1 VANAEVWTMV
11 HRERAAL
18 ADDLDGLTPEQWD
31 APSLCDEWTVRDLV
45 AHMTASSMISPPA
58 FFGKIIAS
66 GFSLTRMQEKDI
78 ARERGDSNADALAR
92 FRAQI
97 NSTKHPPGPTDTWLG
112 EALIHSEDIR
122 RPLGI
127 AHEYDTTAAVRVAE
141 FYKGSNLVVGAKK
154 RIAGLHLQA
163 TDAEWTTGA
172 GPDVSG
178 PVVSLVLAMTGREQV
193 LGDLSGD
200 GVATLRERTAG

>member
-1 VANAEVWTMV
+1 MTSTDTWAMI

-18 ADDLDGLTPEQWD
+18 ADDLATLAPEQWD
-31 APSLCDEWTVRDLV
+31 VVSLCDGWSVRDVV
-45 AHMTASSMISPPA
+45 AHMTASAKISALA
-58 FFGKIIAS
+58 FFPKIIGS
-66 GFSLTRMQEKDI
+66 GFSLTRMQTKDI
-78 ARERGDSNADALAR
+78 ARERGTSNADALER

-97 NSTKHPPGPTDTWLG
+97 DSTTHPPGPTDTWLG

-127 AHEYDTTAAVRVAE
+127 HHDYGTDAGVRVAD

-163 TDAEWTTGA
+163 TDADWSHGD
-172 GPDVSG
+172 GPDVAG
-178 PVVSLVLAMTGREQV
+178 PVVSLVMAMTGRRSA
-193 LGDLSGD
+193 LDDLTGE
-200 GVATLRERTAG
+200 GVATLRTRM